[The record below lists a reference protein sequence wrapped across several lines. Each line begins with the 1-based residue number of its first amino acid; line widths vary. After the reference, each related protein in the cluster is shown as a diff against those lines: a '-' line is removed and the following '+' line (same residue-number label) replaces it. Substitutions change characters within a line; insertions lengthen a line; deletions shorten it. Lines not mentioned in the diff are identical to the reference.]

1 MLKFKEYLQAEENT
15 VGRHNDGAGPFN
27 SRTGAIQSSDQ
38 DGSEY
43 LEKNRGL
50 PSTDLVVQS
59 LPKQEIKGKI
69 LGIFDKKDPCEIRIW
84 TDEGMI
90 IHKIP
95 FDNLKNI
102 TGYIDSESSKGKN
115 ISLVS
120 QGYVNG
126 LLHIR
131 YGTIS

>member
-15 VGRHNDGAGPFN
+15 VGFHNDGAGPFN
-27 SRTGAIQSSDQ
+27 GLTGAIQSSDQ
-38 DGSEY
+38 TGSEY

-50 PSTDLVVQS
+50 PSTDLVVQN
-59 LPKQEIKGKI
+59 LPKQEMKGKI

-84 TDEGMI
+84 TGEKMI

-102 TGYIDSESSKGKN
+102 NGYIDPESSKGKN
-115 ISLVS
+115 INLVS

-131 YGTIS
+131 SGTIS